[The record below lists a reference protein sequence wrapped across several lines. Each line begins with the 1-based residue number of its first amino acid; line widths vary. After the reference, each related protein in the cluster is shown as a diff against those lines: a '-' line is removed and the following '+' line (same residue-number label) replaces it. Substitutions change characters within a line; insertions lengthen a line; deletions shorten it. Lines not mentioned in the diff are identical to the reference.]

1 MGTKETVQRLGFSGI
16 YSIVSSPKG
25 GSCPVKFKAA
35 ESSTLNEIFQIGE
48 LKWSIRIIMSGGFH
62 GLDRFEIAAPLFFFL

>member
-1 MGTKETVQRLGFSGI
+1 M
-16 YSIVSSPKG
+16 
-25 GSCPVKFKAA
+25 KFKAA

>member
-1 MGTKETVQRLGFSGI
+1 M
-16 YSIVSSPKG
+16 
-25 GSCPVKFKAA
+25 KFKAA

-62 GLDRFEIAAPLFFFL
+62 GLDRFEIAPPSFFL